1 MRRPARKALFGT
13 LTAATLSLAG
23 LGLWIGA
30 APSPAQTAQQAP
42 PTSPEPPRL
51 GDGPE
56 LTRCLTLLRTDPE
69 GALLQ
74 AERWDAAGGGEGA
87 RYCHALALLAL
98 GDTALAAERLENLA
112 TRSRAGNA
120 ARAAA
125 YAQATQAWLLA
136 GRANRAIATATLAL
150 TLAPDDIDLLV
161 DRAVALGNLRRYVEA
176 IEDLDRALALDAGRA
191 EALVFRA
198 AANRHLERVDQAL
211 RDVERALTLSPL
223 NVEAFLER
231 GIIRHLRGD
240 AEGAR
245 QDWERTIAI
254 APDSA
259 AADLATQNLALSEA
273 GPRRR

>member
-1 MRRPARKALFGT
+1 MRRPARNALFGT

-23 LGLWIGA
+23 LGLWVGA
-30 APSPAQTAQQAP
+30 AQSPAQTALQTP
-42 PTSPEPPRL
+42 PASPQPPRI

-56 LTRCLTLLRTDPE
+56 LQRCLALLRTDPE
-69 GALLQ
+69 GARLQ

-98 GDTALAAERLENLA
+98 GDAALAAERLENLA

-150 TLAPDDIDLLV
+150 TLVPDDIDLLV
-161 DRAVALGNLRRYVEA
+161 DRAVALGSLRRYAEA
-176 IEDLDRALALDAGRA
+176 REDLDRALALDPERA
-191 EALVFRA
+191 ETLVFRA
-198 AANRHLERVDQAL
+198 AANRHLDRVDQAL
-211 RDVERALTLSPL
+211 QDVERALTLSPL
-223 NVEAFLER
+223 NAEAFLER
-231 GIIRHLRGD
+231 GIIRQLRGD
-240 AEGAR
+240 TVGAR
-245 QDWERTIAI
+245 EDWERTIAI

-259 AADLATQNLALSEA
+259 AAELATQNLALNEA